1 MKKKIN
7 SAYNEMD
14 FLESLLAKDI
24 RIVGDQISSMS
35 QKKFRRGDNEML
47 KYYQALKKVSEFY
60 GFKNGKI

>member
-1 MKKKIN
+1 MKKIN
-7 SAYNEMD
+7 SGFNQMNLLEEILAY
-14 FLESLLAKDI
+14 DI
-24 RIVGDQISSMS
+24 RNVGSEISNMS

>member
-1 MKKKIN
+1 MKKIN
-7 SAYNEMD
+7 SAFSQMNL
-14 FLESLLAKDI
+14 LEEILAYDI
-24 RIVGDQISSMS
+24 RNVGSEISNMS

>member
-1 MKKKIN
+1 MKKIN
-7 SAYNEMD
+7 SAFSEMNL
-14 FLESLLAKDI
+14 LEEILAYDI
-24 RIVGDQISSMS
+24 RNVGSEISNMS